1 MGRVAYAIAEAEAAL
16 GFAAV
21 SEVGEER
28 VRGVERSK
36 ERDRKRGMRARGEG
50 GNKRESN

>member
-28 VRGVERSK
+28 MRGEGRRI
-36 ERDRKRGMRARGEG
+36 ERDRKLGMRARGEG